1 MPILYT
7 FTGIRT
13 WSYFYVLNITNKLKQ
28 NNIITQACSLFPNIS
43 TIFFFY
49 IQVIVLAF
57 VAALASAQE
66 KVEEDDVEG
75 GPSAQE
81 VAGVRKLRLRRP
93 RPISIDNEDGIAQ
106 GNPVPLRAG
115 KICVFLYYGEYLY

>member
-1 MPILYT
+1 MIFNYIL
-7 FTGIRT
+7 
-13 WSYFYVLNITNKLKQ
+13 
-28 NNIITQACSLFPNIS
+28 LF
-43 TIFFFY
+43 

-66 KVEEDDVEG
+66 KAEEETEG

-106 GNPVPLRAG
+106 GSPVPLRAG
-115 KICVFLYYGEYLY
+115 KMFLFLPTAIV